1 MATADRLAALAGEL
15 RAALA
20 VLGRVSVYYE
30 TFSARPGSEA
40 KNTEN
45 AIILS
50 DIVVSFYTC
59 LETMF
64 VRISQFFE
72 NSLDSGQWHRDLLR
86 RMTHSVTGVR
96 ERVLSDESFAALSEL
111 LSFRH
116 FKRYYFEFNYDWD
129 RLDLVLRKFAVA
141 RERVI
146 GEMNRYVEYVE
157 ELAETARRGG
167 A

>member
-20 VLGRVSVYYE
+20 VLGRVLAYHD

-40 KNTEN
+40 QSTEN

-59 LETMF
+59 LETVF

-72 NSLDSGQWHRDLLR
+72 NSLDSAQWHRDLLR

-96 ERVLSDESFAALSEL
+96 ERVLSDESYAALSEL

-116 FKRYYFEFNYDWD
+116 FKRYYFELDYDWD
-129 RLDLVLRKFAVA
+129 RLDLVLRKFAIA
-141 RERVI
+141 RERVM
-146 GEMNRYVEYVE
+146 GEMNRYVGYLE

>member
-20 VLGRVSVYYE
+20 VLGRVSAYYE

-72 NSLDSGQWHRDLLR
+72 NSLDSGRWHRDLLR

-116 FKRYYFEFNYDWD
+116 FKRYYFEFDYDWD

-167 A
+167 G